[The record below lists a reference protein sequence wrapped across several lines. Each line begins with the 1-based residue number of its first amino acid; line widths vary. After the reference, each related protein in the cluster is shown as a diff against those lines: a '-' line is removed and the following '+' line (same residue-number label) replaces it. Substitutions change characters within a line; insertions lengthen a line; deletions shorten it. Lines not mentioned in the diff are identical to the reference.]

1 MSEKF
6 SLRWNDFHSNVS
18 KSFGLFRNQEYL
30 HDVTLVSDDQ
40 KQIAVHKLVLAA
52 SSEYF
57 NNIFKNSKI
66 SNPFLCLEGVSSTDL
81 ENLLDYIYNG
91 EVQLYQEDLDRFLVV
106 AQRFKL
112 EGMLHEGKLESEKM
126 EEEEIMI
133 DTFEPQPTNTEKKPE
148 MSTEDDISFSADNQI
163 QKVDT
168 TDSTEIDE
176 KLLENMEETAD
187 GAFSCK
193 MCSKK
198 MTQKTNMKLHI
209 ETHIEGLSF
218 PCYTCGKVFRLRN
231 SLRNHRSL
239 KKH

>member
-40 KQIAVHKLVLAA
+40 KQIPAHKLVLSA

-57 NNIFKNSKI
+57 NNIFKKSKI

-91 EVQLYQEDLDRFLVV
+91 EVQLYQENLDRFLVV

-112 EGMLHEGKLESEKM
+112 EGMLHEGMLGSEKM

-133 DTFEPQPTNTEKKPE
+133 DSFEPQPTNTEKKPE

-176 KLLENMEETAD
+176 KLLENMEVSSGGT
-187 GAFSCK
+187 FSCK
-193 MCSKK
+193 MCGKK

-218 PCYTCGKVFRLRN
+218 FCNTCGKELRLRN
-231 SLRNHRSL
+231 TLRHHRSL